1 MKAIHL
7 SLAALVAMGT
17 MAHAGESLEDAFK
30 NGKVSG
36 AFKFVYANGTDSDAA
51 ALNPQDPANNSNVGS
66 VAVELKYLT
75 DDFYGFKLG
84 LGFQSGHDLKIH
96 KKNTTEDD
104 SRNSVSASHLHNLY
118 LQYSFLNSNV
128 IVGRQGIK
136 LPLLMSSSAW
146 PLEDY
151 FTGAVLTVNEI
162 PDTVLKLVYIKEWNK
177 RYGSDSN
184 GGIVQEDVH
193 YEKPLYS
200 VFVKN
205 TSIKDVTFEGQY
217 LTTNEKSFNGDAP
230 ALVAVGGFDQY
241 YARADYK
248 LPTEHPV
255 TLGVLW
261 GGAEF
266 DAAGKKDASFYGARA
281 MTNIGEVGLKA
292 AYTSVDDDADFPS
305 TLGHVPDAVLDTSM
319 LVNNAIFAGIDAVSL
334 QASYNFGIPA
344 LRSAVKIGHFKQSDE
359 GKANSGTKLGKA
371 TEVNVDVNYAFAGLL
386 KGFSTRVWAGHAKYD
401 DNVDKDDFTYAKWYV
416 TYRF

>member
-1 MKAIHL
+1 MKAMKL
-7 SLAALVAMGT
+7 SLAAIMATGT
-17 MAHAGESLEDAFK
+17 MVYAADSLEDAFK
-30 NGKVSG
+30 NGKFSG
-36 AFKFVYANGTDSDAA
+36 AFKFVYASGTDSDAA
-51 ALNPQDPANNSNVGS
+51 ALKPNDPANNSNVGS
-66 VAVELKYLT
+66 VAVEMKYLT

-96 KKNTTEDD
+96 KEGTTEDD

-118 LQYSFLNSNV
+118 VQYSFSKSN
-128 IVGRQGIK
+128 IMVGRQGIK
-136 LPLLMSSSAW
+136 LPLLMSSAAW

-162 PDTVLKLVYIKEWNK
+162 PDTMLKLGYIKEWNK

-184 GGIVQEDVH
+184 GGIVQEDLH
-193 YEKPLYS
+193 FKKPLYT

-205 TSIKDVTFEGQY
+205 TSLKGVTFEGQY
-217 LTTNEKSFNGDAP
+217 LTTNEKTNNGDAP
-230 ALVAVGGFDQY
+230 VMTAGGFDQY

-248 LPTEHPV
+248 LPIEAPLTV
-255 TLGVLW
+255 GVLW
-261 GGAEF
+261 GGADF
-266 DAAGKKDASFYGARA
+266 DAPGKKDASFYGFRA
-281 MTNIGEVGLKA
+281 MTTLADVALKA
-292 AYTSVDDDADFPS
+292 AYTSVDKDADFPS

-319 LVNNAIFAGIDAVSL
+319 LVNNAIFAGVDAISL
-334 QASYNFGIPA
+334 EASHNFGIKA
-344 LRSAVKIGHFKQSDE
+344 LRSALKVGHFKQSTE

-371 TEVNVDVNYAFAGLL
+371 TEVNVDVNYAFDGLL
-386 KGFSTRVWAGHAKYD
+386 KGFSTRVWAGYAKYD